1 MASSSIPCFHYNI
14 VFPILLSF
22 SLILSICHTPFATSY
37 SSYSPPPPPSS
48 NSTNALKTYK
58 AFIKEYCNSTT
69 YPKNCYKY
77 LSPYASVIKTSPL
90 VLTKSSIY
98 IALKQCNKSY
108 YALKSLTKVKGLTH
122 NETQVIKDCYEN
134 IGDSLDEVKQS
145 AVAVKSLTGG
155 SNTYAEAFDW
165 SNIKTW
171 MSAAITSYYTCT
183 DEFDE
188 LTIRPSLQKK
198 MTVDVL
204 KAENMV
210 SCALSVV
217 NKFTY

>member
-1 MASSSIPCFHYNI
+1 MASSIPSSHLKIF
-14 VFPILLSF
+14 FPILLSF
-22 SLILSICHTPFATSY
+22 SLIFSISHPAIAASP
-37 SSYSPPPPPSS
+37 SYSPPPPS
-48 NSTNALKTYK
+48 NFTNTLKSYK
-58 AFIKEYCNSTT
+58 AFIKQYCSSTT

-98 IALKQCNKSY
+98 VSLKQTIKSY
-108 YALKSLTKVKGLTH
+108 SALKSLTKVKGLTH

-134 IGDSLDEVKQS
+134 IGDSLDEVKDS
-145 AVAVKSLTGG
+145 AAAVKNLTGG
-155 SNTYAEAFDW
+155 NTYEEAFEW

-188 LTIRPSLQKK
+188 LTIRGSLQKK
-198 MTVDVL
+198 ITTDVL

-210 SCALSVV
+210 SNALSCV
-217 NKFTY
+217 NKFTSY